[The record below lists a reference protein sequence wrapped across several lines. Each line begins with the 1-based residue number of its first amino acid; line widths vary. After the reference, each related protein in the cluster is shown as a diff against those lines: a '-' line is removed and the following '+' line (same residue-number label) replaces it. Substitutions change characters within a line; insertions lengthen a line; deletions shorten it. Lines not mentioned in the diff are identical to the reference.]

1 MPEPNA
7 THPAEERDQLHRV
20 GSQTVVYTLGV
31 FVGRALSFVLLPVY
45 TRYLSPADYGII
57 QLVELTF
64 DVLTLVAGTRIA
76 SGLFHFHEKAP
87 TVDQKN
93 AVLSTTMIALAVG
106 YVIVAAAALVLAST
120 LSRLVFDDASRTTVV
135 RIAASSFLFQGLLIV
150 PLAEIRRREQSRLFV
165 VVTSGKL
172 VAQAVLNVFF
182 LVVMHLGILSMFL
195 STLITTAT
203 LAIALTVYLV
213 RQTGM
218 GFSAP
223 VLRDLLRFGL
233 PLVATQIATI
243 FTTFGDRF
251 FLRRAVDDAAGNH
264 STAGVAAVGIYA
276 LAYQFAFLLSSVTLE
291 PFLSVWQPVRF
302 KLAKQDNR
310 DSVFSRAF
318 VMLNVLLVT
327 GAVGIGLLVHDVLGV
342 IAAPDF
348 RSAADL
354 VPLLL
359 LATVIGSWSSA
370 LDTGILLR
378 ERTEYVTYA
387 NWLSAA
393 VALVGYLVLIPPFQ
407 GWGAAWA
414 TLAALSARHFV
425 IYWAAQR
432 LWPIR
437 YDWSPVWKLLA
448 IGTAVVAVRLILPA
462 ERRILSISISVA
474 LLSVYALV
482 VWFSDIMP
490 GAVRLALIKMS
501 RSPGTAVR
509 SLFQDQAG
517 GNPPVAVVTDMA
529 APPVR
534 VAQPNP
540 ALNARVIRTITRAE
554 LRTRLDWGIEFF
566 KNDSYKVLEIP
577 AVELLNP
584 SRFDLLAKTIFAESL
599 IRGQRSDFGERI
611 YSEHIR
617 VWNGFHELTPLKS
630 SRSDFVES
638 FRALVATVDKDGFSP
653 ERPFIPI
660 DRFGRIIDGAH
671 RVAAGIAAGK
681 TVRVIQAETAI
692 QDRSVPDYDYQFFAE
707 NRSHVSSGL
716 AEYYSDEMARA
727 YCRLR
732 PRARLVV
739 LFPVGN
745 RLYDARAL
753 EMLAQTGAVVYT
765 RSFLLNEMGA
775 FQFIRHLYQH
785 DPRGWV
791 GTAQTGYAGARDK
804 AKRCFKALTPCRV
817 VLVDPAFEADFLDVK
832 QRLRALYEKH
842 DAVHISDNPE
852 ELPMVSGFIFNRN
865 SIDFFNAA
873 RPRVFERFDAL
884 FSRYSEA
891 SLTSGASREEVA
903 VHGSAC
909 ITAAGLRDCR
919 DIDFVAFDGEGE
931 QLPEPRICRRST
943 DTLITPEY
951 VDSVI
956 FDPAN
961 HFWYFGQKF
970 ATLRVVRDY
979 KLARAEAGK
988 DPHDVAL
995 IDQILRPTRW
1005 DRAVTSYFSM
1015 VGLQSGGPRD
1025 ALRSVL
1031 DRTGVL
1037 AHVRRI
1043 RH

>member
-1 MPEPNA
+1 M
-7 THPAEERDQLHRV
+7 
-20 GSQTVVYTLGV
+20 GSQTAVYVAGV
-31 FVGRALSFVLLPVY
+31 LLARLLSFALLPVY

-64 DVLTLVAGTRIA
+64 DVLTVVAGTRIA
-76 SGLFHFHEKAP
+76 AGLFYFHEKAS
-87 TVDQKN
+87 TVVQKN

-106 YVIVAAAALVLAST
+106 YAVVAAAAVILAST
-120 LSRLVFDDASRTTVV
+120 LSRLVFDDATHATVV
-135 RIAASSFLFQGLLIV
+135 RIAAASFVCQGLLIV
-150 PLAEIRRREQSRLFV
+150 PLAEIRRREQSRMYV
-165 VVTSGKL
+165 AVISGKL
-172 VAQAVLNVFF
+172 VVQAGLNVFF
-182 LVVMHLGILSMFL
+182 LVAMKLGVLSIFL
-195 STLITTAT
+195 STLITSAT

-213 RQTGM
+213 RQTGL

-276 LAYQFAFLLSSVTLE
+276 LAYQFAFLLSSVTLD
-291 PFLSVWQPVRF
+291 PFLSVWQPIRF
-302 KLAKQDNR
+302 KLAKQENR

-318 VMLNVLLVT
+318 LMLNVLLVT
-327 GAVGIGLLVHDVLGV
+327 GAVGIGLLVHDVLG
-342 IAAPDF
+342 ILAAPDF

-359 LATVIGSWSSA
+359 LASVIGSWSSA

-378 ERTEYVTYA
+378 ERTEYITYA
-387 NWLSAA
+387 NWVSAA
-393 VALVGYLVLIPPFQ
+393 VALVGYLVLIPPFR

-414 TLAALSARHFV
+414 TLAALSARHFI

-437 YDWSPVWKLLA
+437 YDWRPVWKLLA

-462 ERRILSISISVA
+462 DRRVLSMTISVV
-474 LLSVYALV
+474 LLAVYTLA
-482 VWFSDIMP
+482 VWFSDILP
-490 GAVRLALIKMS
+490 QAVRLALIKMA

-509 SLFQDQAG
+509 SLFQNDVG
-517 GNPPVAVVTDMA
+517 ENPLVPLATGTA
-529 APPVR
+529 APPAPT
-534 VAQPNP
+534 AQPNSSDK
-540 ALNARVIRTITRAE
+540 ARVIRTITRDE
-554 LRTRLDWGIEFF
+554 LRARLDWGDDFF
-566 KNDSYKVLEIP
+566 KNDSYQVLEMP

-584 SRFDLLAKTIFAESL
+584 RRFDLLAKTIFAEYL
-599 IRGQRSDFGERI
+599 IRGIRSDFGERL
-611 YSEHIR
+611 YAEHIR
-617 VWNGFHELTPLKS
+617 VWNGFHESIPSKS

-653 ERPFIPI
+653 DRPFIPI

-681 TVRVIQAETAI
+681 TVRVVQAETAAH
-692 QDRSVPDYDYQFFAE
+692 DRYVPDYDYRFFAE
-707 NRSHVSSGL
+707 NRSHVPSGL

-739 LFPVGN
+739 LFPAGN

-753 EMLAQTGAVVYT
+753 EMLAEVGTVVYA

-785 DPRGWV
+785 DPRGRM
-791 GTAQTGYAGARDK
+791 GTAQTGFAGARDK
-804 AKRCFKALTPCRV
+804 ARRCFKALAPCRV
-817 VLVDPAFEADFLDVK
+817 VLLDPASEADFVDVK
-832 QRLRALYEKH
+832 QRLRVLYEQH
-842 DAVHISDNPE
+842 DAVHISDISE
-852 ELPMVSGFIFNRN
+852 ELPMVSGFVFNRN
-865 SIDFFNAA
+865 SIDFFNRA
-873 RPRVFERFDAL
+873 RARTFGRFDGL
-884 FSRYSEA
+884 FPRYSEA
-891 SLTSGASREEVA
+891 LRASGASREDVA
-903 VHGSAC
+903 VHGGAC
-909 ITAAGLRDCR
+909 IAAAGLRDCR
-919 DIDFVAFDGEGE
+919 DIDFVAFDGVAE
-931 QLPEPRICRRST
+931 QPPEPAICRRST

-951 VDSVI
+951 ADSVI
-956 FDPAN
+956 FDPTN

-970 ATLRVVRDY
+970 ATLRAVRDY

-995 IDQILRPTRW
+995 IDQVLRPTRW
-1005 DRAVTSYFSM
+1005 DRAVSSYFSM
-1015 VGLQSGGPRD
+1015 VGLSGGGPRD
-1025 ALRSVL
+1025 TLRSVL
-1031 DRTGVL
+1031 DRTGLL

-1043 RH
+1043 RR